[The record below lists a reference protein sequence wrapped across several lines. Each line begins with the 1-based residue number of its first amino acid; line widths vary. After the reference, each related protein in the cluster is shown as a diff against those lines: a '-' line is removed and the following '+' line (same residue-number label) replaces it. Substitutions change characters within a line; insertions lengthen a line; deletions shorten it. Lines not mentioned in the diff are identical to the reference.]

1 MTFFKWSCLYVQQS
15 FSALAQWTYGQCNS
29 ATTYGSGGC
38 SVHSRKFSRMPCFYP
53 PEASS
58 SYSLPCPKFW
68 QPHMSLD
75 SSQQWGTVGI
85 QEEGTALCS
94 YGSTFIVFLIT
105 GQKNLRS
112 SFAEG
117 YQKLP
122 NTRTVKVTDYL
133 LTLWIKVAGKIINT
147 ITLYGEMT
155 WLWLLFSSPFWSFHL
170 PMTAKWSFTVNLH
183 FLYNDF
189 FSFFSLFFSSPRHKR

>member
-1 MTFFKWSCLYVQQS
+1 ML
-15 FSALAQWTYGQCNS
+15 
-29 ATTYGSGGC
+29 
-38 SVHSRKFSRMPCFYP
+38 
-53 PEASS
+53 
-58 SYSLPCPKFW
+58 
-68 QPHMSLD
+68 
-75 SSQQWGTVGI
+75 
-85 QEEGTALCS
+85 
-94 YGSTFIVFLIT
+94 LIT

-122 NTRTVKVTDYL
+122 NTCTVKVTDYL
-133 LTLWIKVAGKIINT
+133 LTLRLKVAGEIINT
-147 ITLYGEMT
+147 ITLCGEMT

-189 FSFFSLFFSSPRHKR
+189 FFFFLLIFQLPQAQKVKLFSITFQSSPELTNHACLHGLVRSVLFMTSEMVFLLGLQEPEVGQEQKDPQTWLSTSPLPNESHQKALWWPLVWGWICAQPFC